1 MALDNQISQLDDL
14 EVLSSLEALS
24 DQAALSTDLVEA
36 AGLQNISVDVD
47 AAATISSTST
57 AKSTADSSNV
67 SNDSASAASV
77 EFNSGLREENSI
89 ISASNAG
96 LSGTAGTTVKASAA
110 TSNGNALSYA
120 QIKDS
125 AGIQGVTDLTVGGE
139 LNAIGKAV
147 NTITSSSETVV
158 GSAEAGSN
166 LSGAQLGLQA
176 NQVGVNSDATIQ
188 GLAQLTNSASATATS
203 GGNSLAEAFANNITG
218 ANLDSLEVGGVA
230 KVTGQAIFGN
240 TANSSNVAGSSTA
253 TADLER
259 ASGFMQANDAGLLH
273 VDSDAQINGI
283 TSIVNNASAAS
294 TSGDLATATASAGT
308 LEGAHIGSD
317 NVVIGGVGSIAGQA
331 TLTSKANAANV
342 VGDSSATAQLE
353 DMAQGL
359 KTYNMTFDD
368 NAAIDISSD
377 GSLKGIAQL
386 NMEAAASTTAGEAV
400 SRATANIIDGA
411 QIGDITIGGIGSLEG
426 QVAFSAKA
434 SAANVTGV
442 EGSLEANATAFLE
455 NATGLNTNVPD
466 DDRWG
471 PDVDLDPDDGVP
483 DYDNAFD
490 VAISSDA
497 SIKGLTSVGLSAM
510 AESTGGDLATDAI
523 STAEAGTIKGAS
535 LGQETTIGGIGNVLG
550 QVGFTGTATANNV
563 SGSAQAF
570 GTLETAM
577 GLQDLE
583 AMNISSDGT
592 LKGIAS
598 VTAGA
603 TAETTAGDAN
613 AAARAD
619 AINGA
624 DFNDLVDI
632 GGIGSIQ
639 GAASFNLS
647 AKSTN
652 VTGDPADSSSAAAG
666 EGNLLAVGLKSFDT
680 AAFDNYEPTAD
691 KIFDIKVASD
701 ATLSGTAIG
710 SLKAEAFSTATNAR
724 ADLGGSSEL
733 KGAELT
739 ELHVGGI
746 ANVTGAAQLTGNA
759 TASSVDGLA
768 QATSGFNSSVTGLTA
783 DLIEVASNATI
794 TAQAFGTHNATAT
807 STGGGAFADAANT
820 QLTGISE
827 FDQRDYVTGDAETV
841 GLTLEI
847 GGVGTVSALA
857 QGSQNATATSVDGRA
872 GVQTGMGL
880 LGAEGLNFQ
889 SSSDGSLTAMA
900 KLVANG
906 DASNIG
912 GSAKNDAIAVGYF
925 SATGFEGLEIGDVT
939 GGIVGIGGIS
949 TLKGQAQITGTLNAE
964 SVSGNAAAGT
974 NAPDPDGNDFRTPSY
989 ITGMTGVELNGASD
1003 GTILGTASGLF
1014 NTTASSTLGDA
1025 YGFSGQN
1032 LRGISTLDLN
1042 LGGNG
1047 GINAIVQD
1055 TNFVTAHSVSGNA
1068 TAEASVDAI
1077 GLEGGHTVHISGN
1090 ATIMGNVGVDSK
1102 AEAHTTGG

>member
-1 MALDNQISQLDDL
+1 MAIDNRISELLYL
-14 EVLSSLEALS
+14 EDLSSVVG
-24 DQAALSTDLVEA
+24 DQAATSTDLVEA

-67 SNDSASAASV
+67 SKDSASAASV
-77 EFNSGLREENSI
+77 EFNSGLRGENSI

-120 QIKDS
+120 QIEDS

-166 LSGAQLGLQA
+166 LFNNQFGLQA
-176 NQVGVNSDATIQ
+176 DQIGVSSDASIQ
-188 GLAQLTNSASATATS
+188 GLAQLTNSATASATS
-203 GGNSLAEAFANNITG
+203 GTGSKALAEAVASTLTG
-218 ANLDSLEVGGVA
+218 ADLDGLKVGGVA
-230 KVTGQAIFGN
+230 SVAGQASFGN
-240 TANSSNVAGSSTA
+240 TSKATNVVG
-253 TADLER
+253 
-259 ASGFMQANDAGLLH
+259 DAIAE
-273 VDSDAQINGI
+273 S
-283 TSIVNNASAAS
+283 
-294 TSGDLATATASAGT
+294 DLATATGLTATTQNMA
-308 LEGAHIGSD
+308 GAHAGIDVSSD
-317 NVVIGGVGSIAGQA
+317 ATITGLSSITSSATAATTAGLADATSSGGTIQGIQIADAEIGGVGSITGQTNFTGTAKSSNVTDGNSTA
-331 TLTSKANAANV
+331 TSNL
-342 VGDSSATAQLE
+342 
-353 DMAQGL
+353 
-359 KTYNMTFDD
+359 
-368 NAAIDISSD
+368 
-377 GSLKGIAQL
+377 
-386 NMEAAASTTAGEAV
+386 AAAGGLD
-400 SRATANIIDGA
+400 ANE
-411 QIGDITIGGIGSLEG
+411 L
-426 QVAFSAKA
+426 V
-434 SAANVTGV
+434 
-442 EGSLEANATAFLE
+442 
-455 NATGLNTNVPD
+455 
-466 DDRWG
+466 
-471 PDVDLDPDDGVP
+471 DV
-483 DYDNAFD
+483 
-490 VAISSDA
+490 SSDA
-497 SIKGLTSVGLSAM
+497 TLKGLSSINMSAT
-510 AESTGGDLATDAI
+510 AESTGAAGATTIADALFNGGNV
-523 STAEAGTIKGAS
+523 TGAS
-535 LGQETTIGGIGNVLG
+535 LDAVEIGGIGNVLG
-550 QVGFTGTATANNV
+550 QVGFTGAASASNVTGNADATGDLA
-563 SGSAQAF
+563 S
-570 GTLETAM
+570 AM
-577 GLQDLE
+577 GLETDGT
-583 AMNISSDGT
+583 MTVSSDGT
-592 LKGIAS
+592 LKGLTS
-598 VTAGA
+598 VTGSA
-603 TAETTAGDAN
+603 TAATTAGDVN
-613 AAARAD
+613 AEARAG

-624 DFNDLVDI
+624 DFGDLVDI
-632 GGIGSIQ
+632 GGVGSIQ

-652 VTGDPADSSSAAAG
+652 VTGDPATGTVPADSSSAAAG

-680 AAFDNYEPTAD
+680 AGVENWSPTED

-710 SLKAEAFSTATNAR
+710 SLKAEALSTATNAL

-759 TASSVDGLA
+759 TASSVAGLS

-807 STGGGAFADAANT
+807 STGGGAFAAAANT

-857 QGSQNATATSVDGRA
+857 QGSQNATATSVDGRS

-912 GSAKNDAIAVGYF
+912 GSAKNDAIAVGNF
-925 SATGFEGLEIGDVT
+925 TATGFEGLEIGDFT

-974 NAPDPDGNDFRTPSY
+974 YAPDLDGNDTRSGFSY
-989 ITGMTGVELNGASD
+989 ITGMTGVDLNGASD
-1003 GTILGTASGLF
+1003 GTILGTASGVF

-1047 GINAIVQD
+1047 GINAIVTD

-1077 GLEGGHTVHISGN
+1077 GLEGGHSVHISGN

>member
-1 MALDNQISQLDDL
+1 MADLQKTNAVGSVPQAMSGFGTITAPSSGATRFTTLNAPTFSVGDVVISGANTYYVKSVDTNSIGGYGF
-14 EVLSSLEALS
+14 ELSSTPGGTALTGT
-24 DQAALSTDLVEA
+24 AGGAGFTAFATSTPTFQNFKDGSTSYDAFSA
-36 AGLQNISVDVD
+36 AGLQNINVEVD
-47 AAATISSTST
+47 AAATIAANST

-67 SNDSASAASV
+67 TGDSASLADIS
-77 EFNSGLREENSI
+77 FNSAMRATALNSG
-89 ISASNAG
+89 SNTNLVDVASDAG
-96 LSGTAGTTVKASAA
+96 LSGIATTTASASA
-110 TSNGNALSYA
+110 STSNGTANAFANLTDA
-120 QIKDS
+120 
-125 AGIQGVTDLTVGGE
+125 AGISDLDLLKVGGE
-139 LNAIGKAV
+139 LTALGKSV
-147 NTITSSSETVV
+147 STITGSAETVV
-158 GSAEAGSN
+158 GSANAAGRME
-166 LSGAQLGLQA
+166 LSMEGFEGSRMT
-176 NQVGVNSDATIQ
+176 VSSDASLQ
-188 GLAQLTNSASATATS
+188 GLTSLTNTATAAATS
-203 GGNSLAEAFANNITG
+203 GGNAKAEATAATIQGADLDGLKVGGTASLA
-218 ANLDSLEVGGVA
+218 
-230 KVTGQAIFGN
+230 GQASFGN
-240 TANSSNVAGSSTA
+240 TSDASNVVGNSVALSDLTTAQGLVATTNGLNAAGALNGAEKGINISSDASITGLTSITSKATAETTAGLADADSTA
-253 TADLER
+253 GDIDGAKLADAL
-259 ASGFMQANDAGLLH
+259 
-273 VDSDAQINGI
+273 
-283 TSIVNNASAAS
+283 
-294 TSGDLATATASAGT
+294 
-308 LEGAHIGSD
+308 
-317 NVVIGGVGSIAGQA
+317 IGGVGSITGQA
-331 TLTSKANAANV
+331 TFNS
-342 VGDSSATAQLE
+342 
-353 DMAQGL
+353 
-359 KTYNMTFDD
+359 
-368 NAAIDISSD
+368 
-377 GSLKGIAQL
+377 
-386 NMEAAASTTAGEAV
+386 AAS
-400 SRATANIIDGA
+400 
-411 QIGDITIGGIGSLEG
+411 
-426 QVAFSAKA
+426 A
-434 SAANVTGV
+434 SNVTK
-442 EGSLEANATAFLE
+442 GSSNGNSTADSTLST
-455 NATGLNTNVPD
+455 ADGLQAS
-466 DDRWG
+466 
-471 PDVDLDPDDGVP
+471 DLLKV
-483 DYDNAFD
+483 
-490 VAISSDA
+490 SSDA
-497 SIKGLTSVGLSAM
+497 TLKGLSSINMSAT
-510 AESTGGDLATDAI
+510 AESTGAAGATTIADALFNGGNV
-523 STAEAGTIKGAS
+523 TGAS
-535 LGQETTIGGIGNVLG
+535 LDAVEIGGIGNVLG
-550 QVGFTGTATANNV
+550 QVGFTGAASASNVTGNADATGDLA
-563 SGSAQAF
+563 S
-570 GTLETAM
+570 AM
-577 GLQDLE
+577 GLETDGT
-583 AMNISSDGT
+583 MTVSSDGT
-592 LKGIAS
+592 LKGLTS
-598 VTAGA
+598 VTGSA
-603 TAETTAGDAN
+603 TAATTAGDAN
-613 AAARAD
+613 AEARAG

-624 DFNDLVDI
+624 DFGDLVDI

-652 VTGDPADSSSAAAG
+652 VTGDPATGTVPADSSSAAAG

-680 AAFDNYEPTAD
+680 AGVENWSPTED

-710 SLKAEAFSTATNAR
+710 SLKAEALSTATNAL

-759 TASSVDGLA
+759 TASSVAGLS

-807 STGGGAFADAANT
+807 STGGGAFATAANT

-827 FDQRDYVTGDAETV
+827 FDKIDSDTGVETV

-857 QGSQNATATSVDGRA
+857 QGSQNATATSVDGMA
-872 GVQTGMGL
+872 GVQAGMNL
-880 LGAEGLNFQ
+880 LGAQGLNFQ

-912 GSAKNDAIAVGYF
+912 GSAKNDAIAVGNF
-925 SATGFEGLEIGDVT
+925 TATGFEGLEIGDVT
-939 GGIVGIGGIS
+939 GGILGIGGIS

-974 NAPDPDGNDFRTPSY
+974 YVPDGINNTRSGFSY

-1047 GINAIVQD
+1047 GINAIVTD